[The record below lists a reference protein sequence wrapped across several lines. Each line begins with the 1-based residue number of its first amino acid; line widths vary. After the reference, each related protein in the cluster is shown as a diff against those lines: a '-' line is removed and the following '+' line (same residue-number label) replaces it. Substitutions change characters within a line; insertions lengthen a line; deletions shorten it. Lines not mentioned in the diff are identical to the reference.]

1 MTESDPTQQTQGL
14 ADEESAQPE
23 MGLVVARARNGV
35 IGHQGGLPWHLPND
49 LQFFKRVT
57 LGAPIIMGRRTHL
70 SIGRP
75 LPGRRNLII
84 TSNPEVVCA
93 GCEPVGSLDEAL
105 AACVSEARRYIIG
118 GASLYRTALP
128 LATHLYLTE
137 VQAEVA
143 GDTFLDPFDESDFEE
158 IEHVEHPA
166 DERHLWPYT
175 FRVLRRRN

>member
-1 MTESDPTQQTQGL
+1 MSEPNTPLAPSGNAGSDLP
-14 ADEESAQPE
+14 QPE

-75 LPGRRNLII
+75 LPGRRNLIV
-84 TSNPEVVCA
+84 TSSPEVVCA
-93 GCEPVGSLDEAL
+93 GCEPVSSLEAAL

-137 VQAEVA
+137 VEAEVA
-143 GDTFLDPFDESDFEE
+143 GDTFLDPFDESHFEE
-158 IEHVEHPA
+158 TERVEHPA
-166 DERHLWPYT
+166 DERHRWPYT
-175 FRVLRRRN
+175 FRVLRRRV

>member
-1 MTESDPTQQTQGL
+1 MSESNTTPQTAGP
-14 ADEESAQPE
+14 ADSDSAQSE
-23 MGLVVARARNGV
+23 LGLVVARARNGV

-75 LPGRRNLII
+75 LPGRRNLIV

-105 AACVSEARRYIIG
+105 EACVAEARRYIIG

-137 VQAEVA
+137 VEAEVA
-143 GDTFLDPFDESDFEE
+143 GDTFLDPFDESHFEE
-158 IEHVEHPA
+158 TERTEHPA
-166 DERHLWPYT
+166 DARHRWPYT
-175 FRVLRRRN
+175 FRVLRRRV